1 MSYVTYL
8 RGDYM
13 RPGFD
18 TKPVTI
24 RVPATIR
31 AELDKRVREGFG
43 QTDVILEALCQA
55 WGIIDPR
62 KKKPQEQAP
71 R

>member
-1 MSYVTYL
+1 
-8 RGDYM
+8 M

-62 KKKPQEQAP
+62 KSRGTKHEQTKSAKIGA
-71 R
+71 